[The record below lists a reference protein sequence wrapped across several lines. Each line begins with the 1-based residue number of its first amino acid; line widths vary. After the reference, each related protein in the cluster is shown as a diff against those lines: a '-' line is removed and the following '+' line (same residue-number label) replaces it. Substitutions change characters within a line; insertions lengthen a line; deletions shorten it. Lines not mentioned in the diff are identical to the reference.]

1 MAEVDSMVRV
11 GIVSAVNSSQKTA
24 RVFFPDMDNMMSDW
38 LPILQRPGEKIST
51 GSAGSHD
58 HNGAVAAGGSHSHSG
73 SVSSFVPKVNDTV
86 LVLYGYGFN
95 VDGYI
100 LGVIE

>member
-38 LPILQRPGEKIST
+38 LPVLQRAGESIST
-51 GSAGSHD
+51 NTSQEHTHTGTVGS
-58 HNGAVAAGGSHSHSG
+58 
-73 SVSSFVPKVNDTV
+73 FLPKVNAKV
-86 LVLYGYGFN
+86 LVLYPYGFN
-95 VDGYI
+95 TDGYI
-100 LGVIE
+100 LGVIG

>member
-38 LPILQRPGEKIST
+38 LHVLQRSGEKLST
-51 GSAGSHD
+51 STTQSH
-58 HNGAVAAGGSHSHSG
+58 NHSG
-73 SVSSFVPKVNDTV
+73 TVSSFLPKVNDRV

-100 LGVIE
+100 LGVIG